1 MGHPTKRRASLG
13 FNFLG
18 LKGEITEESIID
30 FAEDVD
36 ARIKKLSQ
44 VRDDLQAAVIAVDSL
59 RVEATQ
65 RHDEV
70 HKLRDA
76 VAQLKQD
83 HQTTQ
88 TLLEVPKES
97 FARVLSEVSAR
108 DKLRGRIEGVV
119 LGLITGGVSSYA
131 VWYLTK

>member
-1 MGHPTKRRASLG
+1 MTTPKKRRASIG

-18 LKGEITEESIID
+18 IKGEITEESIVD

-36 ARIKKLSQ
+36 TRIKKLSQ
-44 VRDDLQAAVIAVDSL
+44 VRDDLQAAVVAVDSL

-70 HKLRDA
+70 QSLREA
-76 VAQLKQD
+76 VTQLRQD
-83 HQTTQ
+83 HVTTQ
-88 TLLEVPKES
+88 SLLELPKES
-97 FARVLSEVSAR
+97 FARVLSDASAR
-108 DKLRGRIEGVV
+108 GQLRGRIEGTII
-119 LGLITGGVSSYA
+119 GLLTGGVSSYI